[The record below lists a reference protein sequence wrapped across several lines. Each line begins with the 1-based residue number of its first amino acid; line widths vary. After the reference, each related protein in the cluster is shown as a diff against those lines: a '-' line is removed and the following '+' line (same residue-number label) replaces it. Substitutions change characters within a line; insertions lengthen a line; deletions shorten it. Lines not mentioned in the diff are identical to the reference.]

1 MASTP
6 ISLAY
11 VKRVNAT
18 SKINADSINLVAE
31 SDSPEQ
37 NTLNV
42 QHRPFKNTYK
52 LEGGMISRASL
63 HAAKLFLFSSWMD
76 GYQIKLKGT
85 KVSNCPWWNMT
96 PVAIKSSPQLEV
108 ESVS

>member
-31 SDSPEQ
+31 SERPEQ

-52 LEGGMISRASL
+52 LGGGMISRASL
-63 HAAKLFLFSSWMD
+63 HAAKLFLFSS
-76 GYQIKLKGT
+76 
-85 KVSNCPWWNMT
+85 
-96 PVAIKSSPQLEV
+96 
-108 ESVS
+108 

>member
-11 VKRVNAT
+11 VKRVNTT

-31 SDSPEQ
+31 SDSPQQ
-37 NTLNV
+37 NTFNV

-63 HAAKLFLFSSWMD
+63 HAAKLFYSPLEWMD
-76 GYQIKLKGT
+76 IRWKELKFRTAPDGT
-85 KVSNCPWWNMT
+85 
-96 PVAIKSSPQLEV
+96 
-108 ESVS
+108 

>member
-18 SKINADSINLVAE
+18 SKINADSVNLVAK

-76 GYQIKLKGT
+76 GYQMEGT
-85 KVSNCPWWNMT
+85 KVSNCRWWNMT
-96 PVAIKSSPQLEV
+96 PVSIRSSPQLEV
-108 ESVS
+108 ERVS